1 MVAVAL
7 ITGLFIGIF
16 IGIHYMDVLNSMMPE
31 FLWIGMGVIIGG
43 IITSLS
49 ALVSK
54 KSKSTALVKKE

>member
-16 IGIHYMDVLNSMMPE
+16 VGIHYMDVLNSMMPE

>member
-7 ITGLFIGIF
+7 VTGLFIGIF
-16 IGIHYMDVLNSMMPE
+16 VGIHYMDVLNSMMPE